1 MKERWVWFGRRAT
14 KAFRA
19 DGSGNKFKFWLSV
32 RRVENCLF
40 SRRNGY
46 MGVRVFGL
54 SICLR
59 LFGVDLLTEKK
70 GKKR

>member
-1 MKERWVWFGRRAT
+1 MTNPENFR
-14 KAFRA
+14 RA
-19 DGSGNKFKFWLSV
+19 DGSGNKFKFWLSI

-59 LFGVDLLTEKK
+59 LFGVDMLTEKK

>member
-1 MKERWVWFGRRAT
+1 MKS
-14 KAFRA
+14 
-19 DGSGNKFKFWLSV
+19 DGSGNKYKFWFSIKPV
-32 RRVENCLF
+32 RECLF

-46 MGVRVFGL
+46 MGVRIFGL

-70 GKKR
+70 P